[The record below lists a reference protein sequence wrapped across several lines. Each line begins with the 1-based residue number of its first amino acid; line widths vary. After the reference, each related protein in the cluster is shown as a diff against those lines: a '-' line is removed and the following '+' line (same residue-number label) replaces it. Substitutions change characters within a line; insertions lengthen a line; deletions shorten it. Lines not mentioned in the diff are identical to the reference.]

1 MAVYKLEITILA
13 EEEYFSAFNYYE
25 NQQQGLGN
33 KFEKETEYLMDQLK
47 VNPYLFQ
54 RKFKHYRE
62 ATFRRFPYYIV
73 YEIIDN
79 SVIVHSFFHA
89 SRNPKR
95 KLKRRT

>member
-1 MAVYKLEITILA
+1 MSTYKLEITLLA
-13 EEEYFSAFNYYE
+13 EEEYSLAFYYYE
-25 NQQQGLGN
+25 EQQLGLGN
-33 KFEKETEYLMDQLK
+33 KFEKETESLMDQLK
-47 VNPYLFQ
+47 TNPYLFQ

-62 ATFRRFPYYIV
+62 AVFKKFPYYIV

-95 KLKRRT
+95 KLK